1 MRSPLRKNKKLFSF
15 LVPVSIFFLASCAVY
30 QTPNYQIRSEIPV
43 KVDIPPCLKS
53 RISIKGISVLKEAQG
68 YEVWVK
74 VENPTPYRVDF
85 LYRAVFYTAKGVPS
99 DYLTER
105 WKIGTLDPQS
115 GATLKVFVPK
125 EVVKNP
131 SKVEIYFRNL

>member
-1 MRSPLRKNKKLFSF
+1 MRFPLKKDRKLYSLLGVFLFFSLFS
-15 LVPVSIFFLASCAVY
+15 CTVY

-105 WKIGTLDPQS
+105 WQIGALDPQS

-131 SKVEIYFRNL
+131 SKVEIFFRNL